1 MKAMKKCVEE
11 YVEQLSVKYKFDKA
25 EALEY
30 IMPAG
35 ETVRGR
41 PTKAKKKVVNKT
53 EMVEDVIKTLM
64 EEDMS
69 NGIRPDHAEYVGNGT
84 TLSDVCDAMLMPKD
98 RENLD
103 EDVLGLTLT
112 EAVAV
117 MKYSE
122 TVAAVMEA
130 PVYYA
135 AVVEAA
141 PIKEKKKP
149 APKKKK
155 AEAEVAVAAPAVAA
169 VAEVKADAPVTEPVA
184 VVEAAPVKE
193 KKKAAP
199 KKKKAEAEVAVAAPA
214 VAAPAVAA
222 PAVTETV
229 AEVKADAPVTEP
241 VAVVEAAPL
250 TEKKKAAPKKKA
262 DAARKVAA
270 GKPEEVP
277 APVVEAPKAVV
288 EAPKPV
294 VEAPKPAPE
303 TKAAAPSGG
312 LEGVSPL
319 EEEDDEGT
327 AVKEWTHNSRSYL
340 KSCEN
345 NCEEDD
351 CDCSGVVYDE
361 ETQDQIGTWNGNT
374 LTMSSTEDDEEADD

>member
-1 MKAMKKCVEE
+1 MDKMMKAMKKCVEE

-64 EEDMS
+64 EEGGNPLS
-69 NGIRPDHAEYVGNGT
+69 NPALN
-84 TLSDVCDAMLMPKD
+84 A
-98 RENLD
+98 
-103 EDVLGLTLT
+103 

-117 MKYSE
+117 
-122 TVAAVMEA
+122 T
-130 PVYYA
+130 
-135 AVVEAA
+135 
-141 PIKEKKKP
+141 
-149 APKKKK
+149 
-155 AEAEVAVAAPAVAA
+155 APAVAEP
-169 VAEVKADAPVTEPVA
+169 VAEVKADAPVTETVA

-199 KKKKAEAEVAVAAPA
+199 KKKKAEAEVA
-214 VAAPAVAA
+214 
-222 PAVTETV
+222 
-229 AEVKADAPVTEP
+229 
-241 VAVVEAAPL
+241 
-250 TEKKKAAPKKKA
+250 
-262 DAARKVAA
+262 ARKVAA
-270 GKPEEVP
+270 GKQEE
-277 APVVEAPKAVV
+277 VV
-288 EAPKPV
+288 EAPKPVV

-312 LEGVSPL
+312 VKGVSPL
-319 EEEDDEGT
+319 AVSSLEEDDDEGT

-351 CDCSGVVYDE
+351 CNCSGVVYDA
-361 ETQDQIGTWNGNT
+361 ETQDQIGTWNGKT
-374 LTMSSTEDDEEADD
+374 LAMSSTEDDEEADD

>member
-1 MKAMKKCVEE
+1 
-11 YVEQLSVKYKFDKA
+11 
-25 EALEY
+25 
-30 IMPAG
+30 
-35 ETVRGR
+35 
-41 PTKAKKKVVNKT
+41 
-53 EMVEDVIKTLM
+53 
-64 EEDMS
+64 
-69 NGIRPDHAEYVGNGT
+69 
-84 TLSDVCDAMLMPKD
+84 
-98 RENLD
+98 
-103 EDVLGLTLT
+103 
-112 EAVAV
+112 

-169 VAEVKADAPVTEPVA
+169 VTETVAEVKADAPVTETVA

-199 KKKKAEAEVAVAAPA
+199 KKKKAEVAVAAVAEPVAA
-214 VAAPAVAA
+214 VA
-222 PAVTETV
+222 
-229 AEVKADAPVTEP
+229 EP
-241 VAVVEAAPL
+241 VAVVEAAL
-250 TEKKKAAPKKKA
+250 IKEKKKAAPKKKA
-262 DAARKVAA
+262 DAPVAARKVAA
-270 GKPEEVP
+270 GKPEEV
-277 APVVEAPKAVV
+277 V
-288 EAPKPV
+288 EAPKPVV

-312 LEGVSPL
+312 VKGVSPL
-319 EEEDDEGT
+319 EEDDDEGT

-351 CDCSGVVYDE
+351 CNCSGVVYDA
-361 ETQDQIGTWNGNT
+361 ETQDQIGTWNGKT
-374 LTMSSTEDDEEADD
+374 LAMSSTEDDEEADD

>member
-1 MKAMKKCVEE
+1 M
-11 YVEQLSVKYKFDKA
+11 
-25 EALEY
+25 
-30 IMPAG
+30 
-35 ETVRGR
+35 
-41 PTKAKKKVVNKT
+41 
-53 EMVEDVIKTLM
+53 
-64 EEDMS
+64 
-69 NGIRPDHAEYVGNGT
+69 
-84 TLSDVCDAMLMPKD
+84 
-98 RENLD
+98 
-103 EDVLGLTLT
+103 
-112 EAVAV
+112 
-117 MKYSE
+117 
-122 TVAAVMEA
+122 
-130 PVYYA
+130 
-135 AVVEAA
+135 
-141 PIKEKKKP
+141 
-149 APKKKK
+149 
-155 AEAEVAVAAPAVAA
+155 
-169 VAEVKADAPVTEPVA
+169 
-184 VVEAAPVKE
+184 
-193 KKKAAP
+193 
-199 KKKKAEAEVAVAAPA
+199 AVAAPA
-214 VAAPAVAA
+214 VAAPAVAVA
-222 PAVTETV
+222 AVTETV

-303 TKAAAPSGG
+303 TKATAPSGG
-312 LEGVSPL
+312 LKGVSPLAVSPL